1 MIPEFNKFA
10 GNKILGWLL
19 MNPDANIGI
28 NELARELAA
37 SPATVMRYSNIFS
50 GSGLVTIEKAGTA
63 HLIRLNNER
72 AVVIELKKC
81 AVILLLNDYGICDIA
96 GEVVSIALYG
106 SAASGKF
113 TGASDL
119 DILVIGEESQ
129 VDRDKVLEIQEKI
142 GREIQLTVIPW
153 HKFERMKKENDPFI
167 RSVIEDHILLSG
179 AEL

>member
-1 MIPEFNKFA
+1 MIQEFNKFA

-37 SPATVMRYSNIFS
+37 SPATVMRYSNLFS
-50 GSGLVTIEKAGTA
+50 DAGLVTIEKAGTA
-63 HLIRLNNER
+63 HLIRLNSGNP
-72 AVVIELKKC
+72 VVIELKKC
-81 AVILLLNDYGICDIA
+81 AVILLLNDYGTCDIA
-96 GEVVSIALYG
+96 GEAVSIALYG

-119 DILVIGEESQ
+119 DILVVGEEEQ
-129 VDRDKVLEIQEKI
+129 VNRDKVLEIQEKI

-167 RSVIEDHILLSG
+167 RNVIDNHILLSG

>member
-28 NELARELAA
+28 NELARELGA

-50 GSGLVTIEKAGTA
+50 DTGLVTIEKAGTA
-63 HLIRLNNER
+63 HLIRLNNSKP
-72 AVVIELKKC
+72 VVIELKKC
-81 AVILLLNDYGICDIA
+81 VVLLLLNDYGIYDIA
-96 GEVVSIALYG
+96 GEAVSIALYG

-119 DILVIGEESQ
+119 DIMVIGEEDQ

-167 RSVIEDHILLSG
+167 INVIKDHLLLSG

>member
-19 MNPDANIGI
+19 MNPNARTSI
-28 NELARELAA
+28 NKLARELAA
-37 SPATVMRYSNIFS
+37 SPATVMRYSNLFS
-50 GSGLVTIEKAGTA
+50 DVGLVTIEKAGTA
-63 HLIRLNNER
+63 HLLALNNENPI
-72 AVVIELKKC
+72 VIELKKC
-81 AVILLLNDYGICDIA
+81 AILLILNEYSICDIA
-96 GEVVSIALYG
+96 REAVSIALYG
-106 SAASGKF
+106 SAMTGTF

-119 DILVIGEESQ
+119 DILIIGEDDQ

-153 HKFERMKKENDPFI
+153 HKFEKMKKENDPFI
-167 RSVIEDHILLSG
+167 MNVIENHILLSG